1 MKEDKNQ
8 QMKSNKTNENPSE
21 ELLNKP
27 YLCNKDIQNLFG
39 CASSKAYKIIK
50 EINKKASHSSPMS
63 GKCFTKDLLNV
74 YPQFDF

>member
-27 YLCNKDIQNLFG
+27 YLCNKDIQN
-39 CASSKAYKIIK
+39 
-50 EINKKASHSSPMS
+50 
-63 GKCFTKDLLNV
+63 
-74 YPQFDF
+74 

>member
-50 EINKKASHSSPMS
+50 EIIKKQATVSRWVVNASQ
-63 GKCFTKDLLNV
+63 KI
-74 YPQFDF
+74 Y